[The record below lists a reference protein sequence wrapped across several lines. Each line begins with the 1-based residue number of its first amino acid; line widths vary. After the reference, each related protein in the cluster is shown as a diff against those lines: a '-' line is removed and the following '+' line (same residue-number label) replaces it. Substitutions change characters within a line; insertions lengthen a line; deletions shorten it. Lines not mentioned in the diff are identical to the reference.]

1 MKVNIRNFNKGPAER
16 RIDVQIDKWD
26 TYSFDHTLALIILPG
41 LIQLKDSM
49 HGIPNGFVQ
58 STGSDTDRNYCF
70 DFIKD
75 DENEVFGKGCQKW
88 HETLD
93 KIIWSFQQLAL
104 DEYDHQYHHGDMK
117 IAWKPVQI
125 PNPVTGVVEE
135 MYEMVDENP
144 NEHWYDHVGHMLHEE
159 RIQEGLELFGKYYR
173 NLWD

>member
-1 MKVNIRNFNKGPAER
+1 MKVNIRNFNKGPTER

-26 TYSFDHTLALIILPG
+26 TYSLDHTLALIILPG
-41 LIQLKDSM
+41 LLQLKNSM
-49 HGIPNGFVQ
+49 HGIPNGFIQYIGADVD
-58 STGSDTDRNYCF
+58 GNYCF

-75 DENEVFGKGCQKW
+75 DEDEVFEKSCQKW
-88 HETLD
+88 HDAVD
-93 KIIWSFQQLAL
+93 KMIWSFQQIVM
-104 DEYDHQYHHGDMK
+104 DNYDNKYHHGDMK
-117 IAWKPVQI
+117 IGWKAVTL

-144 NEHWYDHVGHMLHEE
+144 TEHWYDHVGHMLHEE